1 MLSSSLSD
9 VRQTKVYDISFRVPA
24 IREGALSASRSL
36 GQKIKLLL
44 TTKSQCRPATTT
56 RQIPAAVTKL
66 QRTIRKIN
74 NIADED
80 ARPRD
85 RRPTR
90 ARTSQVTRTC

>member
-1 MLSSSLSD
+1 MLSSSVSD

-24 IREGALSASRSL
+24 IREGPLSASRSL

-44 TTKSQCRPATTT
+44 TTKVNVDRPQP
-56 RQIPAAVTKL
+56 RDKFRL
-66 QRTIRKIN
+66 QRTTGKIN
-74 NIADED
+74 NFADED